1 MFLYVNTCCK
11 TQRQQGQT
19 SRYLRL
25 LCSNCLALH
34 VKVLSEAIYILCA
47 SRRDFD
53 KTMSSSC
60 IGLLQDKE
68 QMDNST
74 SACAAARLLRYALP
88 RRLQYSECPSTVA
101 SLQSRHITPMGRDI
115 IYACMQLQMQ
125 MRTATPCQ
133 KKKYS
138 EIFNR

>member
-1 MFLYVNTCCK
+1 MLLYVNTCCK
-11 TQRQQGQT
+11 TRRQHGQT

-60 IGLLQDKE
+60 
-68 QMDNST
+68 M
-74 SACAAARLLRYALP
+74 SAPRQRADGQLHQCMCRCSPAPLCSATPATIFRVPINRCFSLVKAYHANGSRY
-88 RRLQYSECPSTVA
+88 YIC
-101 SLQSRHITPMGRDI
+101 M
-115 IYACMQLQMQ
+115 YAIAKL
-125 MRTATPCQ
+125 RTATPCQ
-133 KKKYS
+133 KKNS